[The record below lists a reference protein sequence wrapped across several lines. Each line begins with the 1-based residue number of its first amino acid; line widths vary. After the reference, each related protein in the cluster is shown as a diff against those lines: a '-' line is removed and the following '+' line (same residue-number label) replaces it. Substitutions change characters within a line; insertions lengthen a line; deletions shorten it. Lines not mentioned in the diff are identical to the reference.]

1 MIGTFQGI
9 IEAAK
14 DGGTGKRIAVPSIRR
29 GDLKLLSR
37 AVKEG
42 LGVPLIIGDGRKME
56 ALVKKSSLASLD
68 HEILDVREPG
78 GALSEAIRLVREGRA
93 DILMQGGLHRKAFL
107 GAVLDVKKG
116 LLKGRL
122 ASYASVFQLL
132 KRDKLILVTDT
143 FVNNFP
149 GAAEKQLILENAIG
163 LAGVL
168 GMESLKVAALAAI
181 EQVNP
186 SISSTLDAA
195 VLSKMS
201 ERKQFGNVIVEG
213 PLDMDCALS
222 RVAASRKGLKSEVTG
237 NVDIYVVPDVE
248 TGYLLVQAL
257 VFVGKMKTAGI
268 LLGTV
273 KPVLLDLPFVTGEN
287 RLVEIALA
295 SLMNGKGENRNG

>member
-1 MIGTFQGI
+1 MNGTFQGI

-14 DGGTGKRIAVPSIRR
+14 ERGAGKRIAVPSVRG

-42 LGVPLIIGDGRKME
+42 LGVPLIIGDGKKMD
-56 ALVKKSSLASLD
+56 ALVKKSPLAALD

-78 GALSEAIRLVREGRA
+78 GVLSEAIRLVREGRA
-93 DILMQGGLHRKAFL
+93 DILMQGGLNRKAFL

-122 ASYASVFQLL
+122 ASYASVFQML

-168 GMESLKVAALAAI
+168 RMESLKVAALAAI

-237 NVDIYVVPDVE
+237 NVDIYVVPDIE

-257 VFVGKMKTAGI
+257 VFVGRMKTAGV

-273 KPVLLDLPFVTGEN
+273 KPVLLDLPFVTSEN

-295 SLMNGKGENRNG
+295 SLMDGNEGSRNG

>member
-9 IEAAK
+9 VEAAR
-14 DGGTGKRIAVPSIRR
+14 GQGIRKRIAVPSAKKR
-29 GDLKLLSR
+29 DLDILAR
-37 AVKEG
+37 AVKGG
-42 LGVPLIIGDGRKME
+42 LAVPVIVGDGRAME
-56 ALVKKSSLASLD
+56 ALVRKSSLASLD
-68 HEILDVREPG
+68 HEILDVRESG
-78 GALSEAIRLVREGRA
+78 GELRESIRMVRDGRA
-93 DILMQGGLHRKAFL
+93 DILMQGGLDQKAFMS
-107 GAVLDVKKG
+107 AVLEAKTG

-122 ASYASVFQLL
+122 ASYASVLQLL
-132 KRDKLILVTDT
+132 KRDKLILATDT

-168 GMESLKVAALAAI
+168 GMGSLKIAALAAI

-201 ERKQFGNVIVEG
+201 ERKQFGNAVVEG

-222 RVAASRKGLKSEVTG
+222 QAAASRKGLKSEVTG
-237 NVDIYVVPDVE
+237 NVDVYLVPDIE

-257 VFVGKMKTAGI
+257 VFFGGMKTAGV

-273 KPVLLDLPFVTGEN
+273 KPVLLNLPFVSGAN

-295 SLMNGKGENRNG
+295 SLMCGKGEGPNG

>member
-1 MIGTFQGI
+1 MNGTFQGI
-9 IEAAK
+9 IEAAR
-14 DGGTGKRIAVPSIRR
+14 GLGIRKRIAVPSPKKS
-29 GDLKLLSR
+29 DLLLLSR

-42 LGVPLIIGDGRKME
+42 LAVPRIIGDGGAVE
-56 ALVKKSSLASLD
+56 ALVEKSPLASLE
-68 HEILDVREPG
+68 HEILDVGKPG
-78 GALSEAIRLVREGRA
+78 GELAEAIRLIREGGA
-93 DILMQGGLHRKAFL
+93 DILMQGGLDQKVFL
-107 GAVLDVKKG
+107 RAVLEAKTG

-168 GMESLKVAALAAI
+168 GMDSLKIAALAAI

-201 ERKQFGNVIVEG
+201 QRRQFGNAVVEG

-222 RVAASRKGLKSEVTG
+222 QIAASRKGLKSEVTG
-237 NVDIYVVPDVE
+237 NVDIYLVPEVE

-257 VFVGKMKTAGI
+257 VFFGKMKTAGA
-268 LLGTV
+268 LLGTL
-273 KPVLLDLPFVTGEN
+273 KPVLLSLPFISREN

-295 SLMNGKGENRNG
+295 SLMCGKGE